1 MLPSSFS
8 IYVTPSPPLSPLYPP
23 VPPAAAARRP
33 LPRHTRNPLK
43 PAWPRAVWRI
53 LHSFL
58 FLLLEYLGLLSTF
71 SRSDFLPARNIFQQ
85 SGLCVSSCRLAAAG
99 LAPSCLAESLL
110 LWLWWK
116 HLHTAA
122 HTLRGAIHTF
132 LQKRSKHM

>member
-8 IYVTPSPPLSPLYPP
+8 IYVTPSPPLSPLPPP

-43 PAWPRAVWRI
+43 PAWPRAVWRGFYI
-53 LHSFL
+53 LFFFTSQVFWP
-58 FLLLEYLGLLSTF
+58 FSTF